1 MLTLFGE
8 PLGLQLN
15 VVVVTLLRPLL
26 LISWK
31 KVSGK
36 EGHMIYNVFII
47 TNDSML
53 FNNVFS

>member
-8 PLGLQLN
+8 PLDLKLN
-15 VVVVTLLRPLL
+15 VVVVPLVRLLL

-36 EGHMIYNVFII
+36 EVHMIYNGFI